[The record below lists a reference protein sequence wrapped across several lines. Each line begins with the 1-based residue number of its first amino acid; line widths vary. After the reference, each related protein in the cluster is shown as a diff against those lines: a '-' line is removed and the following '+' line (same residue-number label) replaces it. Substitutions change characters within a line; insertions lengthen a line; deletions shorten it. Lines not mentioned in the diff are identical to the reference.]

1 MRHASMPVM
10 AVAIAVA
17 IVVAA
22 IVAAG
27 LVCRYRRRQEIF
39 IRFQTMQGP
48 VLVYTIRDDDGRL
61 VRVMESQGAYESA
74 AYMDDDLRYELV
86 FGYHRAY
93 NHVFD
98 PGVPVESML
107 VIGGGGFAYPEY
119 VVSHHPETHVDV
131 VEIDP
136 MVISIAQ
143 RYFFLD
149 RLVAEYDIEATG
161 QLEVICMDGREY
173 LDAGG
178 RRYDAIFNDCFQGRS
193 PVMSLASVEAARSI
207 KGCLNPGGVYMS
219 NVISSLSGEDAAFIS
234 SVVKTLSEVF
244 EHVFVIAG
252 LPDSPAERDN
262 NIVVATDG
270 GQSYGGVVDFE
281 PLEDAPVFH
290 DDLQEMYQKLF
301 RVEDK

>member
-1 MRHASMPVM
+1 MRGTGMRI
-10 AVAIAVA
+10 AIAAMVA
-17 IVVAA
+17 LAVV
-22 IVAAG
+22 ILTVV
-27 LVCRYRRRQEIF
+27 LVRRYRRKKEIF
-39 IRFQTMQGP
+39 IKFQTMQGP

-74 AYMDDDLRYELV
+74 AYLDDDLRYELV

-119 VVSHHPETHVDV
+119 VVSHYPDIHVDV

-136 MVISIAQ
+136 MVISIAH

-149 RLVAEYDIEATG
+149 RLIAEYDVEATG
-161 QLEVICMDGREY
+161 QLEVICEDGREY
-173 LDAGG
+173 LDAGK
-178 RRYDAIFNDCFQGRS
+178 RRYDAIINDCFQGRS

-207 KGCLNPGGVYMS
+207 KDCLNPGGVYMS
-219 NVISSLSGEDAAFIS
+219 NVISSLEGEDATFIS
-234 SVVKTLSEVF
+234 SIVKTLSEVF
-244 EHVFVIAG
+244 EHVYVIAG
-252 LPDSPAERDN
+252 LPDSPGERDN
-262 NIVVATDG
+262 NVVVATDG
-270 GQSYGGVVDFE
+270 DQLYGGTVEFH

-290 DDLQEMYQKLF
+290 DGLQEMYQELF